1 MNKVLMIGKR
11 SAGFTL
17 IELMIVVAI
26 VGILSAI
33 AYPSYQEYV
42 KRAKRAEAQA
52 ALMELAQFMERH
64 YTNNNGSYLVA
75 GSPPAAPD
83 LPFTVSPKD
92 GGSAAYNLSLVDG
105 TKRQSYELQAVP
117 TGMMAGDSCG
127 TFKLDQRGKKSST
140 SGSCWR

>member
-1 MNKVLMIGKR
+1 MNKILMTRKG
-11 SAGFTL
+11 SSGFTL

-42 KRAKRAEAQA
+42 KRAKRGEAQA

-92 GGSAAYNLSLVDG
+92 GGSAAYNLSLVAG